1 MEYLDNF
8 HIHISNVYGN
18 LFEFHLKISN
28 FGRNFERENSIVDV
42 LWSIWNGINWLP
54 HRTPPQPLPPLLLQR
69 LQFNDNW
76 RTKSIHKLKVRDG
89 RGGPRCP
96 TLPPLCTPMIY
107 FIIVYNR
114 FHAHTLIALLKVSG
128 LLYYDEHSPVRKP
141 NVVMTM

>member
-1 MEYLDNF
+1 MLIMTYIQCCLGRNRKWGVKKLVGILLRLRWDIEYLDNF

-54 HRTPPQPLPPLLLQR
+54 HRTPPQSPLLLQR
-69 LQFNDNW
+69 IQFNDNW

-96 TLPPLCTPMIY
+96 TLPPSLHAYDI
-107 FIIVYNR
+107 FYNS
-114 FHAHTLIALLKVSG
+114 I
-128 LLYYDEHSPVRKP
+128 
-141 NVVMTM
+141 